1 MKEVFMKQNV
11 FDQNKPRTINSRN
24 NIFADFLQKSGLY
37 EEIEVTKENIFHL
50 IDLINGE
57 VKIDEYCPSCGENR
71 VFAMQP
77 MEYYKQTEFHVT
89 YVPAFIAKELEFLQQ
104 FIYEKTIEN
113 EDVSSTIEWNWKNQE
128 LDDTV
133 RVMVFSFVCLMENS
147 HRIDYIV
154 LSDGCKIK
162 KIGQYPSVADLSF
175 PELKEYR
182 KILSKQDEK
191 EFRRAIGLHA
201 QGIGIGSFVYLRRIF
216 ERIIDAAKQKAIA
229 AGTLDEQ
236 AYKAEHVD
244 ERIKMLADYLPKALV
259 ESTVFY
265 GIVSKGIHELSEDE
279 CIAYFPV
286 LREFIFMILRQWEQL
301 RKEEEA
307 EKQIKDSLSKIAAE
321 IKK

>member
-1 MKEVFMKQNV
+1 MKQNV

-71 VFAMQP
+71 VFFMEP
-77 MEYYKQTEFHVT
+77 MEYYRQTEIKVT
-89 YVPAFIAKELEFLQQ
+89 YVPALIAKELEFLQN
-104 FIYEKTIEN
+104 FAYKKTTEDEN
-113 EDVSSTIEWNWKNQE
+113 VSSIEWNWKSQE
-128 LDDTV
+128 LDHIV
-133 RVMVFSFVCLMENS
+133 RIMVFSLVCSMENS

-154 LSDGCKIK
+154 ATDGCKIK
-162 KIGQYPSVADLSF
+162 KIGQHPSVADLSF

-216 ERIIDAAKQKAIA
+216 ERIIDIAKQKAIT
-229 AGTLDEQ
+229 AGTLDEET
-236 AYKAEHVD
+236 YKDARVA
-244 ERIKMLADYLPKALV
+244 ERIKMLATYLPKTLV
-259 ESTVFY
+259 ESTAFY
-265 GIVSKGIHELSEDE
+265 GIVSKGIHELSEED

-286 LREFIFMILRQWEQL
+286 LKEFIFMILRQWEQL

-307 EKQIKDSLSKIAAE
+307 EKQIKDSLDKISANL
-321 IKK
+321 K

>member
-1 MKEVFMKQNV
+1 MKLNV
-11 FDQNKPRTINSRN
+11 FDQNKPRTINNKN

-37 EEIEVTKENIFHL
+37 DEIEVTKENVFHL

-71 VFAMQP
+71 VFSMEP
-77 MEYYKQTEFHVT
+77 MVYYRESEFNGT
-89 YVPAFIAKELEFLQQ
+89 YIPALIANELESLQR
-104 FIYEKTIEN
+104 FVYGETIGD
-113 EDVSSTIEWNWKNQE
+113 EDDSSSLEWDWKNWQI
-128 LDDTV
+128 DDTV
-133 RVMVFSFVCLMENS
+133 RVMVFRFACSMESS

-154 LSDGCKIK
+154 LSEGCKIK

-182 KILSKQDEK
+182 KIISKQDEK
-191 EFRRAIGLHA
+191 EFRRAIGLYA
-201 QGIGIGSFVYLRRIF
+201 QGIGVGSFVYLRRIF
-216 ERIIDAAKQKAIA
+216 ERIIDIAKQKAIT

-236 AYKAEHVD
+236 TYKDAHVD
-244 ERIKMLADYLPKALV
+244 ERIKMLANYLPKTLV

-265 GIVSKGIHELSEDE
+265 GIVSKGIHELSEED

-286 LREFIFMILRQWEQL
+286 LRGFIFMILRQWEQL
-301 RKEEEA
+301 RKDEEE
-307 EKQIKDSLSKIAAE
+307 EKQIKDSLSKIAAD